1 MSMSMS
7 IVELS
12 RTAHHMEHV
21 LNTLHMFGC
30 ADHPFGEGVDV
41 YERALQDYPA
51 LLKTLLVEDA
61 KDLMELANRCD
72 AFINNGGSKV

>member
-1 MSMSMS
+1 MSASMS

-12 RTAHHMEHV
+12 KSASHMRHV

-30 ADHPFGEGVDV
+30 ADHPFGEDIDV

-51 LLKTLLVEDA
+51 LLKQLLIEDA
-61 KDLMELANRCD
+61 RDIMELANRCD
-72 AFINNGGSKV
+72 AFINSKEGCV